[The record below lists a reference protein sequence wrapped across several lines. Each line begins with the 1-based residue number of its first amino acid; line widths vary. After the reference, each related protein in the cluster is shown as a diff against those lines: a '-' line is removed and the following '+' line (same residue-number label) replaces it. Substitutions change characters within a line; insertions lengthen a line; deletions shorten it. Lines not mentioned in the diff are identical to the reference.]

1 VSVAHSSPSSG
12 DDATDGRRLRS
23 ERSRAAVVDALLGLY
38 QDGVLR
44 PGAAEIAARAGVS
57 ERSAFR
63 HFEDLDALVE
73 AGIAREFAEIG
84 HLFEP
89 PANHGSR
96 RERIAALIGQ
106 RLAIHDAAG
115 AVIRAASFVL
125 PDSARLRASM
135 AERRRVLNRQV
146 VDLFAPELESLDG
159 PQRRELEVA
168 LGSVA
173 SVEHVE
179 HLRHHLGISAE
190 STRGVLDRTL
200 SGLLATR
207 NRPGRSTGHR

>member
-1 VSVAHSSPSSG
+1 M
-12 DDATDGRRLRS
+12 
-23 ERSRAAVVDALLGLY
+23 VDALLGLY

-57 ERSAFR
+57 ERSVFR
-63 HFEDLDALVE
+63 HFDDLDALVE

-89 PANHGSR
+89 PPDGGSR
-96 RERIAALIGQ
+96 QQRIAALIEQ

-125 PDSARLRASM
+125 PDSARLRSSM
-135 AERRRVLNRQV
+135 DERRSGLNRQV
-146 VDLFAPELESLDG
+146 VHLFAHELASLEVSR
-159 PQRRELEVA
+159 RRELGTA

-173 SVEHVE
+173 SLEHVE
-179 HLRHHLGISAE
+179 HLRHHLDLSAE
-190 STRGVLDRTL
+190 STRAVLDRIL
-200 SGLLATR
+200 VGLLATR
-207 NRPGRSTGHR
+207 NRAGRSTHRD

>member
-1 VSVAHSSPSSG
+1 VSTAHSSASSVDG
-12 DDATDGRRLRS
+12 ATDGRRLRS
-23 ERSRAAVVDALLGLY
+23 GRSRAAVVDALLDLY

-57 ERSAFR
+57 ERSVFR

-73 AGIAREFAEIG
+73 AGIAREFTEIG

-89 PANHGSR
+89 PANRGSR
-96 RERIAALIGQ
+96 RDRVAALIEQ

-135 AERRRVLNRQV
+135 AERRRALNRQV
-146 VDLFAPELESLDG
+146 VDLFAPELESLEG
-159 PQRRELEVA
+159 PQRRELESA

-173 SVEHVE
+173 SLEHIE
-179 HLRHHLGISAE
+179 HLRQHLGLSVD

-200 SGLLATR
+200 VALLASR
-207 NRPGRSTGHR
+207 NRAGRSTHRP